1 MSVFDVCGLLIVIK
15 VELLYGGLYYNI
27 RVYTH
32 HRIHHRLVN
41 TGKIVYTLKRL
52 VRSWWL
58 NKSMHLCESR
68 ASGFCSVFH
77 RVKSVSSAKLRQASV
92 TDTDKSALT

>member
-1 MSVFDVCGLLIVIK
+1 MQPGKSVLTSCLGLKFDIYLVTIGEGRRMSVFDVCGLLIVIK

-52 VRSWWL
+52 VRI
-58 NKSMHLCESR
+58 R
-68 ASGFCSVFH
+68 G
-77 RVKSVSSAKLRQASV
+77 
-92 TDTDKSALT
+92 